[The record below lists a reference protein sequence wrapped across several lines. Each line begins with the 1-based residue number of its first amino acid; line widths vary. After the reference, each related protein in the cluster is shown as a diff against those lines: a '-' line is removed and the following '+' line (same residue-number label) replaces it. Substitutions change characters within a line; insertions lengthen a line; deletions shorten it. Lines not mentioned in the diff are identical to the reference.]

1 MSCFNAWILNK
12 STDNK
17 INKLIDYSIKDKFI
31 SKVKKED
38 LNKIFK
44 IVSKRGIYTGNK
56 FIVYTKTLFNYAIEK
71 NYIIVNPCKGIELHE
86 EYETNDY
93 LSKDQYW
100 RVINMCFVKNL
111 KENKLKISHY
121 TTLGLNVVACTV
133 IAWALITGRRQY
145 SEGAS
150 IKWSDVN
157 WDTKTLKLAKTKT
170 EKNAYI
176 RIPKLGMD
184 LLKMIQNSRMEA
196 MYNYGD
202 ERREYVFPSNVKVGP
217 IVNVRKTWEKVLEL
231 CGINYIAFKQCR
243 HSFATNF
250 LSSSKNIVSVQK
262 ALRHTTAKTTMKY
275 AKLIDE
281 DLDRDYD
288 NFQSPDAL
296 FTPEVMK
303 FPKAE

>member
-1 MSCFNAWILNK
+1 
-12 STDNK
+12 
-17 INKLIDYSIKDKFI
+17 
-31 SKVKKED
+31 
-38 LNKIFK
+38 
-44 IVSKRGIYTGNK
+44 
-56 FIVYTKTLFNYAIEK
+56 
-71 NYIIVNPCKGIELHE
+71 
-86 EYETNDY
+86 
-93 LSKDQYW
+93 
-100 RVINMCFVKNL
+100 MCFVKNL

-202 ERREYVFPSNVKVGP
+202 ERREFIFPSNVKVGP

-231 CGINYIAFKQCR
+231 CGINYIAFKLNDL
-243 HSFATNF
+243 FF
-250 LSSSKNIVSVQK
+250 L
-262 ALRHTTAKTTMKY
+262 
-275 AKLIDE
+275 
-281 DLDRDYD
+281 
-288 NFQSPDAL
+288 
-296 FTPEVMK
+296 
-303 FPKAE
+303 